1 MQENNKHSVILEQK
15 KSLTVSGVESVV
27 SFSEAKI
34 VLSLLGGE
42 RMHVVGAELKI
53 TGFSKT
59 SGSFTAEGEVMGI
72 SYGGK
77 SLASRIFK

>member
-1 MQENNKHSVILEQK
+1 MQEQKHTVELEQRK
-15 KSLTVSGVESVV
+15 NLTVSGVESVS

-34 VLSLLGGE
+34 VLKLLSGE
-42 RMHVVGAELKI
+42 RMSVIGAGLKI

-59 SGSFTAEGEVMGI
+59 SGSFTAEGEFMGL

-77 SLASRIFK
+77 SFAARIFK